1 MTDDDCQAVSWCCAS
16 QARSSLFSTPRA
28 HVFSMCFNV
37 FAHVCLDGFEKGRTN
52 ACRPLVCVKVILRG
66 WRGPF
71 LQPGFSLRTLEDIS
85 RTQKALECGP
95 VLQNRVSD
103 CGKTADPMGH
113 RHVKCQGNMSV
124 SVMASMDAQGIRLT

>member
-1 MTDDDCQAVSWCCAS
+1 MMIVRPSPGAVPLRPGLRFSALLGRTSFQCVFTCLHMFAWMAS
-16 QARSSLFSTPRA
+16 
-28 HVFSMCFNV
+28 
-37 FAHVCLDGFEKGRTN
+37 EKGRTN
-52 ACRPLVCVKVILRG
+52 ACRPLVCAKVILRG

-71 LQPGFSLRTLEDIS
+71 LQPGFSHLRTLEDIS